1 MSVIM
6 NRNTSPISPF
16 KPEDYQLA
24 YGLTE
29 ENQYPY
35 QEIERFKANYAPLAN
50 WQESQIELANGSDEW
65 IQKLM
70 ICFGK
75 GGVLTLDPDFFM
87 YQDYANQLGVD
98 IHFVSSNTLFEFNLE
113 EIVSEINRL
122 KPAIFILS
130 NPQNPT
136 GVQFTEAF
144 LQTLADAMTAINGYL
159 VIDEAYIEF
168 GEDYQRPEGDHV
180 ILLRTMSKLYG
191 MAGLRIG
198 IVQATGETFRLL
210 TKINHPYPINNV
222 VLNLANVFLEDATRL
237 KAFTQYQLASR
248 DALVN
253 AFDQVKDLIA
263 VKETATNFVFTYGPR
278 AVELGQ
284 YLKANGFEARFYQE
298 AGMEET
304 VRYSI
309 IQLEQYAELNQ
320 LILQWRKQHDS

>member
-1 MSVIM
+1 MAIIM

-16 KPEDYQLA
+16 KPEDYNLA

-35 QEIERFKANYAPLAN
+35 QEIERFKANYAPLAD
-50 WQESQIELANGSDEW
+50 WEVSQIELANGSDEW

-87 YQDYANQLGVD
+87 YQDYANQLDVE
-98 IHFVSSNTLFEFNLE
+98 INFVASNAQFEFNLE
-113 EIVSEINRL
+113 EIVSEIQRL

-136 GVQFTEAF
+136 GVQFPETF
-144 LQTLADAMTAINGYL
+144 LQTLSEAMASINGYL
-159 VIDEAYIEF
+159 VIDEAYVEF
-168 GEDYQRPEGDHV
+168 GADYQRPEGDHV

-198 IVQATGETFRLL
+198 IVRATGETFRLL

-222 VLNLANVFLEDATRL
+222 VLNLANVFLEDSKRL
-237 KAFTQYQLASR
+237 EAFVDYQFESR
-248 DALVN
+248 DALVQ
-253 AFDQVKDLIA
+253 AFNQVKEVIS
-263 VKETATNFVFTYGPR
+263 VKQTASNFVFTHGPR
-278 AVELGQ
+278 AVELGLF
-284 YLKANGFEARFYQE
+284 LKAHGFEARFYQE
-298 AGMEET
+298 AGMEDT
-304 VRYSI
+304 IRYSI
-309 IQLEQYAELNQ
+309 IQLDKYAELNQ
-320 LILQWRKQHDS
+320 LIQQWRKQHDS